1 MLEPQGLTKR
11 HEEKEKTAAPV
22 VGVGGKGA
30 TLSASVC
37 QHALHVRTS
46 LHAKR
51 LAAFECAYILS
62 SCFLLAL
69 GEFLRSVGTWMCDK
83 QYFPSLWPCNGN
95 NNKPPTRTRI
105 TSSFGST
112 GSFVVTVSLR
122 NSTLLII
129 PCLGLL
135 SSYSRGTD
143 YKNRSRTGDFSSS
156 LKARILCILCLV
168 SVFDVCEQEMP
179 MI

>member
-1 MLEPQGLTKR
+1 MKR
-11 HEEKEKTAAPV
+11 KEKTAAPV

-51 LAAFECAYILS
+51 LAQTTDS
-62 SCFLLAL
+62 
-69 GEFLRSVGTWMCDK
+69 DK
-83 QYFPSLWPCNGN
+83 N
-95 NNKPPTRTRI
+95 NSKFRFYQLHR
-105 TSSFGST
+105 
-112 GSFVVTVSLR
+112 
-122 NSTLLII
+122 
-129 PCLGLL
+129 LL

-143 YKNRSRTGDFSSS
+143 YKNRSRTDFSSC
-156 LKARILCILCLV
+156 LK
-168 SVFDVCEQEMP
+168 EMP